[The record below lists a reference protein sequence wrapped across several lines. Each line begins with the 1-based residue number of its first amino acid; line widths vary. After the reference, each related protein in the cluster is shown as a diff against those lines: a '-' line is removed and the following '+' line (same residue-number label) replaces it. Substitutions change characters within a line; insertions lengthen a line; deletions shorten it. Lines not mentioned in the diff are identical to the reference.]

1 MNLNYD
7 IQKIEQ
13 VLAEAVKAGGLSEN
27 VFQGQRPNT
36 GTEAMNDFI
45 VISVPTPLVDQWAI
59 GQCSSRIE
67 IFVKNLS
74 KGLKNSPRFSVMFTK
89 LNNIFPITHKDYL
102 FDIYPAIIPLGNDNN
117 GFHVQAININTIIKT
132 T

>member
-13 VLAEAVKAGGLSEN
+13 VMADAVKAGGLSEN

-45 VISVPTPLVDQWAI
+45 VVLVPTPLVDQAAY
-59 GQCSSRIE
+59 GQCSCRIE

-74 KGLKNSPRFSVMFTK
+74 KGLKNSPRLSVIFTK
-89 LNNIFPITHKDYL
+89 LNNIFPIKHKDYL
-102 FDIYPAIIPLGNDNN
+102 FDIYPTMIPLGNDNN
-117 GFHVQAININTIIKT
+117 GFHVQAVNINTLIKNI
-132 T
+132 